1 MVDIRISG
9 GIFKGTTYSVAFAN
23 QILGQMKRGIGFV
36 IILLLVIAACSL
48 LVEAGAIVLYGH
60 VFPSPVQVGG
70 D

>member
-1 MVDIRISG
+1 
-9 GIFKGTTYSVAFAN
+9 
-23 QILGQMKRGIGFV
+23 MKRGIGFV
-36 IILLLVIAACSL
+36 IILLLVIVACSL